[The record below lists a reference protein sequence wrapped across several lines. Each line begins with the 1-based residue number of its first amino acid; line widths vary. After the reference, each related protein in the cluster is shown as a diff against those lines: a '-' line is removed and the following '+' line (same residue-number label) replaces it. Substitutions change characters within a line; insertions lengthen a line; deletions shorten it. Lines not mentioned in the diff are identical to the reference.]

1 MKITDDINKA
11 LARIQSEDHIVH
23 AGLRDTLFDAVDPVF
38 DFDVQQFFP
47 VRPSSATKPLRD
59 IFYDLKN
66 FYNPGTIPKQDFEP
80 RVKLIFQFGHATETI
95 MKKLCANKFTVQD
108 EQKRVKYGE
117 LVDRDGTVIPLTGSI
132 DWAMRLDNSSERLTL
147 CDAKSI
153 GDYPFK
159 TAPKE
164 ANIAQMQLYMH
175 SDWGRANNVDNAILI
190 YFNKNT
196 SDIKC
201 IEIPYDA
208 MLAVNLLN
216 RLKLAWDYYLKD
228 EVPPREYYAGINWEA
243 DYSPYKDYDNQEF
256 AKREGRDRIGVEDW
270 APKLGKYPKD
280 AIKSHIQKYGSAVV
294 TYLDKFVYIMY
305 IDGKLT
311 YIEENK

>member
-175 SDWGRANNVDNAILI
+175 SDWGRANDVNNAILM

-201 IEIPYDA
+201 IEIEYDGA
-208 MLAVNLLN
+208 LATNLLN

-228 EVPPREYYAGINWEA
+228 EAPPREYLAGVNWEA
-243 DYSPYKDYDNQEF
+243 DYSPYREYDNREF
-256 AKREGRDRIGVEDW
+256 LPESKRETVVVEEW
-270 APKLGKYPKD
+270 APKVGRYVKD
-280 AIKSHIQKYGSAVV
+280 NIRTHVEKYGNAAVK
-294 TYLDKFVYIMY
+294 YLDKLVVVIYA
-305 IDGKLT
+305 DKKLT
-311 YIEENK
+311 LVEKEM